1 MKLIVQ
7 KSVRYSVQDFFQTVI
22 NLDYLDGISLNV
34 FKTKDD
40 ILVTFNLILNS
51 EPLLQSISS
60 STFNEIQNLEIIRLD
75 TVISYLSSISYK
87 KKVYLNLVPFKDLQL
102 NEEQNKKAMLEFD
115 LYTTNLLKIINNS
128 GLNIYIHSVSRDLL
142 DILKS
147 KKGSFTLGFVIS
159 GYDLTYIDVSY
170 YVFSYQVLDLLLVK
184 QEIDLDKEV
193 IIYLDSDYAMSKLY
207 ELLFDS
213 KNKVG
218 TKVKNNISLMGNYP
232 ELMKKTF
239 LS

>member
-1 MKLIVQ
+1 MFK

-51 EPLLQSISS
+51 ESLLQSISS

-87 KKVYLNLVPFKDLQL
+87 KKVYLNLVSFKELQL
-102 NEEQNKKAMLEFD
+102 NEEQNKKAMFEFD
-115 LYTTNLLKIINNS
+115 LYTTKLLKIINNS

-147 KKGSFTLGFVIS
+147 KKVVL
-159 GYDLTYIDVSY
+159 L
-170 YVFSYQVLDLLLVK
+170 LDLLYLVM
-184 QEIDLDKEV
+184 I
-193 IIYLDSDYAMSKLY
+193 
-207 ELLFDS
+207 
-213 KNKVG
+213 
-218 TKVKNNISLMGNYP
+218 
-232 ELMKKTF
+232 
-239 LS
+239 